1 MFVARLRLVNFRSY
15 HDATVEFAPGL
26 NVIVGRNA
34 SGKTNLLEGAFF
46 ALRASSPRT
55 TKDDKAVRWGASFAR
70 AEATVGKRSGNDSH
84 TLTVAYAPGQA
95 KQVRI
100 DGVEVTSLDD
110 LRRQGSIFIF
120 VPESLLL
127 VKGSPARR
135 RAHLDAFA
143 VAVDSAYE
151 AGLRDLNVVLKQRNA
166 HLWRVREGA
175 PGDSLDAWDRQLAR
189 VALGFEERRRAIVS
203 RLSASYRDFAAALA
217 PEGGE
222 FSVSLV
228 SQLDDLGGPGAGG
241 GRAPTVSGAAA
252 DAGCAP
258 AVESGA
264 NGASVPDDALEE
276 AFVAA
281 LRARRPGE
289 IAHAVSG
296 FGPHRDDLRFAE
308 DAPAESGGD
317 EGDASGGVGGGV
329 PRELRLFG
337 SQGEQRA
344 AVLALLLAE
353 RAVAA
358 EATGDL
364 GALLLDDVMSE
375 LDDTRR
381 RLLVGV
387 LTAGGQAIITTTNR
401 MYFARDEL
409 AHARVIEL
417 GPEEPVGEPAP
428 HDNSDGPAALD
439 STPTAGES
447 APDGAPMAGGSD
459 ARQSDG

>member
-1 MFVARLRLVNFRSY
+1 VFVARLRLVNFRSY

-46 ALRASSPRT
+46 ALRAASPRT
-55 TKDDKAVRWGASFAR
+55 VKEEKAVRWGAAFAR
-70 AEATVGKRSGNDSH
+70 AEATVGVRDGEGTH
-84 TLTVAYAPGQA
+84 TLTVAYAPGQG
-95 KQVRI
+95 KQVRV
-100 DGVEVTSLDD
+100 DGVEVAALDD
-110 LRRQGSIFIF
+110 LRRQGSVFIF

-143 VAVDSAYE
+143 AALDPAYE

-175 PGDSLDAWDRQLAR
+175 PPDSLDAWDRQLAR
-189 VALGFEERRRAIVS
+189 VALPFEERRRTLVS
-203 RLSASYRDFAAALA
+203 RLAARYREIAAALA

-222 FSVSLV
+222 FSLSLV
-228 SQLDDLGGPGAGG
+228 SQLDGLGRTPATAAEAGPAGAPAGAVAGPAAGG
-241 GRAPTVSGAAA
+241 
-252 DAGCAP
+252 D
-258 AVESGA
+258 VEES
-264 NGASVPDDALEE
+264 
-276 AFVAA
+276 FVAA
-281 LRARRPGE
+281 LRARRSGE
-289 IAHAVSG
+289 IGRAISG

-308 DAPAESGGD
+308 ESAAAARD
-317 EGDASGGVGGGV
+317 DSGATS
-329 PRELRLFG
+329 RDLRLFG

-358 EATGDL
+358 EVTGDV

-375 LDDTRR
+375 LDDPRR
-381 RLLVGV
+381 RLLVGA

-401 MYFARDEL
+401 LYFADDEL
-409 AHARVIEL
+409 ARARVIDI
-417 GPEEPVGEPAP
+417 GPEGPSGDEGAGEP
-428 HDNSDGPAALD
+428 PAAA
-439 STPTAGES
+439 AGH
-447 APDGAPMAGGSD
+447 ADG
-459 ARQSDG
+459 